1 MAQMNPKH
9 EEEQQTETP
18 TKIVS
23 HWSALGTMHYEVEDY
38 SRVKRG
44 QCPYSKGI
52 TWEQCAPG
60 VVIFNGEGVLEGR
73 IEHQVELDGRWRFW
87 NCFGEYTSM
96 QIPWDSE
103 FFGLCGDYYA
113 PNTWLRVAHIDEKIM
128 SVDSMAFCDCINLK
142 MLVVHGQNTEL
153 KCLGNCKY
161 AISAPLGS
169 QAEAEAEA
177 KKYGVKFYPLES
189 DKPFAEYTL

>member
-9 EEEQQTETP
+9 EEEKQTETP

-73 IEHQVELDGRWRFW
+73 IEHQEELDGRWRFW

-103 FFGLCGDYYA
+103 FVVPTSVFWAVRRLLC
-113 PNTWLRVAHIDEKIM
+113 PKH
-128 SVDSMAFCDCINLK
+128 MAAC
-142 MLVVHGQNTEL
+142 GA
-153 KCLGNCKY
+153 Y
-161 AISAPLGS
+161 R
-169 QAEAEAEA
+169 
-177 KKYGVKFYPLES
+177 
-189 DKPFAEYTL
+189 